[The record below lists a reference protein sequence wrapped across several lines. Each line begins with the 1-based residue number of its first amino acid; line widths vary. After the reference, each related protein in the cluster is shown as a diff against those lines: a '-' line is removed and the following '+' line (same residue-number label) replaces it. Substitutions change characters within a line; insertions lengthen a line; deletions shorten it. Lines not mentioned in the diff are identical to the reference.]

1 MMGLLS
7 SVNVMG
13 DPVKQSSQ
21 SGKCIQISFYSNTPA
36 IMPGYRTGIGIYIYC
51 IYIYA
56 VYIYSV
62 YILNLGQ
69 DDGFF
74 DPFLDLGHCKKCLN
88 QPEKN
93 I

>member
-51 IYIYA
+51 IYIY
-56 VYIYSV
+56 
-62 YILNLGQ
+62 ILYTTYTVNA
-69 DDGFF
+69 FC
-74 DPFLDLGHCKKCLN
+74 HCGEVHLLN
-88 QPEKN
+88 
-93 I
+93 